1 MVRDIR
7 GDDAHV
13 SNSGICIGQQFA
25 LTEAA
30 YVVVR
35 LLQKFD
41 RIELRAQGLEG
52 VVTQDVGVA
61 SCPGNLVTLRLHE
74 ARA

>member
-1 MVRDIR
+1 MCSL
-7 GDDAHV
+7 G
-13 SNSGICIGQQFA
+13 IGQQFA

-41 RIELRAQGLEG
+41 KIEAVPGELEDP
-52 VVTQDVGVA
+52 VITSNLTLT
-61 SCPGNLVTLRLHE
+61 SCPGRPVTLRLRE
-74 ARA
+74 AKV